1 MCYLMNHK
9 TLMISFAQ
17 FFQSATEIPFADDIV
32 VAKKKDKDVT
42 VVDYFKY
49 KIKRFRNNV
58 FDLSWKRYNAI
69 ISKSNNKYGGKGNK
83 LQDI

>member
-9 TLMISFAQ
+9 ILMISFAQ

-58 FDLSWKRYNAI
+58 YDISRKRYHTI